1 MDRQVAHLDVD
12 DFFVACERLMN
23 SKLQALPVIIG
34 GGKERGLVAACSDE
48 AKHYGVR
55 RMMPMQMALQLCP
68 NARVLRADMDLYS
81 KQSQL
86 ITDIISEQ
94 APVTEK
100 AGINEFYLDLS
111 GMDRFFGCVKWAEEL
126 MQRVKRESG
135 LQADFAL
142 SVNKT
147 VSRIA
152 NDEHRTEVKEQEV
165 RSFLNPLSIQKIPL
179 VGAETYQL
187 LSRIG
192 IRRIQTLSETPVD
205 LLQELLGKNG
215 KEIWKRSNGI
225 DTEPVEPYNERK
237 SISAEHTFETDTI
250 DIALVK
256 RELAALV
263 EKLCYQLR
271 QEGWLT
277 SVISVRIRYTN
288 FDTQYKQCRI
298 PYTSCDHAV
307 VQPVQQL
314 FEKSFDRRMRL
325 RLVGLKFSGLIR
337 GAQQI
342 NLFEDSTTQA
352 ALYQAIDRLKN
363 RYGFTAVMRSVGLS
377 AVKGKEQ
384 QHVS

>member
-1 MDRQVAHLDVD
+1 MDRQVAHLDID
-12 DFFVACERLMN
+12 DFFVACERLVN
-23 SKLQALPVIIG
+23 SKLKSQPVIIG
-34 GGKERGLVAACSDE
+34 GGKERGLVAACSEE

-55 RMMPMQMALQLCP
+55 RMMPMQMALQLCA
-68 NARVLRADMDLYS
+68 NARVLKADMDLYS
-81 KQSQL
+81 RQSQL
-86 ITDIISEQ
+86 ITDIISEE

-111 GMDRFFGCVKWAEEL
+111 GMDRFFGCVKWSREL
-126 MQRVKRESG
+126 MQRIYKESG
-135 LQADFAL
+135 LEADFAL
-142 SVNKT
+142 SINKT

-165 RSFLNPLSIQKIPL
+165 RSFLNPLSIQKLPL

-192 IRRIQTLSETPVD
+192 IRRIQTLAETPVD

-237 SISAEHTFETDTI
+237 SISTEYNFETDTI

-256 RELAALV
+256 RQLAALV

-277 SVISVRIRYTN
+277 SVISIRIRYTN

-298 PYTSCDHAV
+298 PYTSCDHSV
-307 VQPVQQL
+307 LKPVQQL
-314 FEKSFDRRMRL
+314 FENAYDRRMRL

-342 NLFEDSTTQA
+342 DLFEDSNTQA

-377 AVKGKEQ
+377 AVKEKG
-384 QHVS
+384 HVS